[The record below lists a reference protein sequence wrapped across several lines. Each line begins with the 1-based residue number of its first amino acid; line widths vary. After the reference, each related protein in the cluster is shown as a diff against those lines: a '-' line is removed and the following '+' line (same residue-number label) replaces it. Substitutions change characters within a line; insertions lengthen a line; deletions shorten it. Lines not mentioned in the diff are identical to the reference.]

1 MGWLHMIETMDGLT
15 EGINFIRINLGKQG
29 IQCFHINCNM
39 ILDVECNQDV
49 DVRCK
54 IEFKDADKWDLP
66 DWANISVCWR
76 KQFILA

>member
-1 MGWLHMIETMDGLT
+1 MWIKVQNIM
-15 EGINFIRINLGKQG
+15 
-29 IQCFHINCNM
+29 CM

-76 KQFILA
+76 KRFILA

>member
-1 MGWLHMIETMDGLT
+1 MIETMDGLT

-54 IEFKDADKWDLP
+54 IEFKDADK
-66 DWANISVCWR
+66 
-76 KQFILA
+76 